1 MNPIPFDKLG
11 IPDEILKLCPP
22 TTAAQ
27 AAARHK
33 ADENLQAKY
42 PIGCYLAY
50 LDDWNG
56 DELNRVVVAASTD
69 WDEYQRQLNEFPAAI
84 CDRLELDR
92 IRDPEVGLRG
102 LYPRL
107 VEGD

>member
-1 MNPIPFDKLG
+1 MNPIPFDKTG
-11 IPDEILKLCPP
+11 IPEEILKLCPP

-27 AAARHK
+27 AAARRK
-33 ADENLQAKY
+33 ADEELEAKY
-42 PIGCYLAY
+42 PVGCYLAY
-50 LDDWNG
+50 LDNWTG

-69 WDEYQRQLNEFPAAI
+69 WDEYQRQLKALPPDIGERTEI
-84 CDRLELDR
+84 DR
-92 IRDPEVGLRG
+92 IRDPEEGLRG